1 MRALQIAAWLLAAG
15 LLTAAPVAAQ
25 PEEAAAPAGYVVGVY
40 APRVYFPNSLAR
52 TSYANDVAAR
62 LTASTGISFS
72 GRGFATRGDF
82 DRQIQEGQVH
92 FAVVEAQLQAERGF
106 TALAQGTTGGA
117 TSRAMVLVTSEGT
130 GPGIGALKGRTLAL
144 VAVGGRDKS
153 FVMNHLLQG
162 QVPGDWFKT
171 TTARDVQSALGLV
184 KLGKADAAFTF
195 TGNTDGLAVSFQSRP
210 APLPV
215 FVQTAKELDADVV
228 SKVRQAI
235 TGVSARN
242 SVFDGFGALDG
253 AALGRLKRDLDGG
266 PRAPG
271 NEPVFAA
278 ARSALP
284 PVPDQMERG
293 PVVLPTPDPAPLM
306 GIPAPPADAF

>member
-1 MRALQIAAWLLAAG
+1 MKAMLLLAG
-15 LLTAAPVAAQ
+15 LLLALPAAAQ
-25 PEEAAAPAGYVVGVY
+25 PEAPAGYVVGVF
-40 APRVYFPNSLAR
+40 APRIYFPNSLAR
-52 TSYANDVAAR
+52 TGYANDVAAK
-62 LTASTGISFS
+62 LTAATGIPFS

-82 DRQIQEGQVH
+82 DRQVQEGQVH

-106 TALAQGTTGGA
+106 TALAQGTSGGNA
-117 TSRAMVLVTSEGT
+117 SRPMVLVTSDGAT
-130 GPGIGALKGRTLAL
+130 PGIGALKGRTLAL

-162 QVPGDWFKT
+162 QVPADWFKT
-171 TTARDVQSALGLV
+171 TTARDAQGALSLV

-195 TGNTDGLAVSFQSRP
+195 SGNADGLGVSFQSRG

-215 FVQTAKELDADVV
+215 FVQTARDLDAAVV
-228 SKVRQAI
+228 AKVRGAI

-242 SVFDGFGALDG
+242 GVFDGFGAFDG
-253 AALGRLKRDLDGG
+253 ASLGRLKRDLDAG

-271 NEPVFAA
+271 NDPAFAGP
-278 ARSALP
+278 RSALP

-293 PVVLPTPDPAPLM
+293 AVALPAPDPAALM
-306 GIPAPPADAF
+306 AIPAPPADAF